1 MYFQNLILLSAL
13 QGITEFLPI
22 SSSAH
27 LIIFPN
33 ITNNTDQGRIFD
45 VAVHAGSLLAV
56 ILYLWKDILRM
67 SISVISLGS
76 KSKRD
81 FKIFYITIIATLPLI
96 ISGYYIQNN
105 NFLFLRSLEVIAWST
120 LIFGLLL
127 YFADK
132 VFLRVKKIEDLNIIS
147 GTIIGIFQ
155 VLAFLPGTSRSGI
168 CITAARFLG
177 FDRETAAKFSLLL
190 SIPAILGASVLEAYD
205 LVKLNDHKLNL
216 YLITATIL
224 SFVFSLA
231 SITFMMAWIKKYSFT
246 PFIVYRLLLG
256 TILLLAIYFW

>member
-1 MYFQNLILLSAL
+1 MYFQNLMLLSAL
-13 QGITEFLPI
+13 QGITEFLPV

-45 VAVHAGSLLAV
+45 VAVHSGSLLAV
-56 ILYLWKDILRM
+56 ILYLWSDIFRM
-67 SISVISLGS
+67 CRGIISLGS
-76 KSKRD
+76 KSKKD
-81 FKIFYITIIATLPLI
+81 SKIFYIAAIATFPLLVC
-96 ISGYYIQNN
+96 GYYVQNN

-120 LIFGLLL
+120 LVFGLLL

-132 VFLRVKKIEDLNIIS
+132 VFLRVKKIDDLNIMS
-147 GTIIGIFQ
+147 GVVIGFFQ

-177 FDRETAAKFSLLL
+177 FDRESAAKFSLIL

-205 LVKLNDHKLNL
+205 LVKLNDYELNL
-216 YLITATIL
+216 NLLTATIL
-224 SFVFSLA
+224 SFAFSLT

-246 PFIVYRLLLG
+246 PFIVYRLLLA
-256 TILLLAIYFW
+256 ILLLLAIYFW

>member
-13 QGITEFLPI
+13 QGITEFLPV

-33 ITNNTDQGRIFD
+33 ITNNIDQGRIFD
-45 VAVHAGSLLAV
+45 VAVHTGSLLAV
-56 ILYLWKDILRM
+56 ILYLWRDILRM
-67 SISVISLGS
+67 SIGIISLGS

-96 ISGYYIQNN
+96 ICGYYIQNS

-120 LIFGLLL
+120 LIFGILL

-132 VFLRVKKIEDLNIIS
+132 VFLRVKKIDDLNIMS
-147 GTIIGIFQ
+147 GTIIGFFQ

-177 FDRETAAKFSLLL
+177 FDRESAAKFSLLL
-190 SIPAILGASVLEAYD
+190 SIPAILGAAVLEGYD
-205 LVKLNDHKLNL
+205 LVKLNDYELNL
-216 YLITATIL
+216 NLLTATIL
-224 SFVFSLA
+224 SFAFSLV
-231 SITFMMAWIKKYSFT
+231 SITFMMSWIKKYSFT

-256 TILLLAIYFW
+256 ILLLLAIYFW

>member
-13 QGITEFLPI
+13 QGITEFLPV

-105 NFLFLRSLEVIAWST
+105 NFLFLR
-120 LIFGLLL
+120 LI
-127 YFADK
+127 DS
-132 VFLRVKKIEDLNIIS
+132 IIS
-147 GTIIGIFQ
+147 LRSEKNF
-155 VLAFLPGTSRSGI
+155 FLP
-168 CITAARFLG
+168 L
-177 FDRETAAKFSLLL
+177 
-190 SIPAILGASVLEAYD
+190 
-205 LVKLNDHKLNL
+205 
-216 YLITATIL
+216 
-224 SFVFSLA
+224 
-231 SITFMMAWIKKYSFT
+231 
-246 PFIVYRLLLG
+246 
-256 TILLLAIYFW
+256 

>member
-13 QGITEFLPI
+13 QGITEFLPV

-45 VAVHAGSLLAV
+45 VAVHTGSLLAV
-56 ILYLWKDILRM
+56 ILYLWSDILRM
-67 SISVISLGS
+67 SIGIISLGS

-96 ISGYYIQNN
+96 ICGYYIQNS

-120 LIFGLLL
+120 LIFGILL

-132 VFLRVKKIEDLNIIS
+132 VFLRVKKIDDLNIMS
-147 GTIIGIFQ
+147 GTIIGFFQ

-177 FDRETAAKFSLLL
+177 FDRESAAKFSLLL
-190 SIPAILGASVLEAYD
+190 SIPAILGATVLEGYD
-205 LVKLNDHKLNL
+205 LVKLNDYELNL
-216 YLITATIL
+216 NLLTATIL
-224 SFVFSLA
+224 SFAFSLV
-231 SITFMMAWIKKYSFT
+231 SITFMMSWIKKYSFT

-256 TILLLAIYFW
+256 ILLLLAIYFW

>member
-1 MYFQNLILLSAL
+1 MYFQNLMMLSAL
-13 QGITEFLPI
+13 QGITEFLPV

-45 VAVHAGSLLAV
+45 VAVHTGSLLAV
-56 ILYLWKDILRM
+56 ILYLWRDILRM
-67 SISVISLGS
+67 SIGIISLGS
-76 KSKRD
+76 KSKKD
-81 FKIFYITIIATLPLI
+81 FKIFYITVIATFPLI
-96 ISGYYIQNN
+96 ICGYYIQNS
-105 NFLFLRSLEVIAWST
+105 NFLFLRSLEIIAWST

-132 VFLRVKKIEDLNIIS
+132 VFLRVKKIDDLNLIS
-147 GTIIGIFQ
+147 GSIIGFFQ

-190 SIPAILGASVLEAYD
+190 SIPAILGATVLEAYD
-205 LVKLNDHKLNL
+205 LVKLNDYELNL
-216 YLITATIL
+216 NLLTATTL
-224 SFVFSLA
+224 SFAFSLA
-231 SITFMMAWIKKYSFT
+231 SINFMMSWIKKYSFT
-246 PFIVYRLLLG
+246 PFIIYRLLLG
-256 TILLLAIYFW
+256 IILLLAIYFW